1 MAGEMAAIRQ
11 ARGIM
16 PELRVLIIADDPLA
30 RAGLAAVLAD
40 QVGLVVC
47 GRASGMDDLRAA
59 VELYRPDVL
68 LWDAGWHPTP
78 SLARLADLE
87 ARAPVAILLPDE
99 ADARQAWTAGARG
112 LLRRDAE
119 PARITAALA
128 AAAHGFAVIEPDFA
142 EALRSSLPDRAPS
155 RSQGADRAALVEPL
169 VESLTPRELEVLRLM
184 AEGLPNKTIAARL
197 EISEHTA
204 KFHVN
209 TILGKLGVASRTEA
223 VVRATR
229 LGLILL

>member
-1 MAGEMAAIRQ
+1 
-11 ARGIM
+11 M

-30 RAGLAAVLAD
+30 RAGLAAVLTD
-40 QVGLVVC
+40 QVGLFVC
-47 GRASGMDDLRAA
+47 GRASSLEDLRAA
-59 VELYRPDVL
+59 IELYRPDVL
-68 LWDAGWHPTP
+68 LWDAGWHPAP
-78 SLARLADLE
+78 SLAHLADLE
-87 ARAPVAILLPDE
+87 VHAPVAILLPDE
-99 ADARQAWTAGARG
+99 ADARRAWAAGARG

-119 PARITAALA
+119 PSRIAAALA
-128 AAAHGFAVIEPDFA
+128 AAVHGFAVIEPDFA
-142 EALRSSLPDRAPS
+142 EALRSSLLSSTSSHPENA
-155 RSQGADRAALVEPL
+155 GRAALVEPL

-197 EISEHTA
+197 DISEHTV

>member
-1 MAGEMAAIRQ
+1 
-11 ARGIM
+11 M
-16 PELRVLIIADDPLA
+16 PELRVLVIADDPLT

-40 QVGLVVC
+40 QPGLVVC
-47 GRASGMDDLRAA
+47 GRASSLDDLAAA
-59 VELYRPDVL
+59 VDLYRPDVL
-68 LWDAGWHPTP
+68 LWDAGWHPAP

-112 LLRRDAE
+112 LLHRDAE
-119 PARITAALA
+119 PSRIAAALA
-128 AAAHGFAVIEPDFA
+128 AAVHGFAVIEPDFA
-142 EALRSSLPDRAPS
+142 EALQSALPDRAPS
-155 RSQGADRAALVEPL
+155 RSEDAGRAAFIEPL

-197 EISEHTA
+197 EISEHTV

>member
-1 MAGEMAAIRQ
+1 
-11 ARGIM
+11 M
-16 PELRVLIIADDPLA
+16 PELRVLVIADDPLA

-40 QVGLVVC
+40 QTGLVVC
-47 GRASGMDDLRAA
+47 GRASSLDDLRAA
-59 VELYRPDVL
+59 IDLYRPDVL

-99 ADARQAWTAGARG
+99 ADARQAWMAGARG
-112 LLRRDAE
+112 LVRRDAE
-119 PARITAALA
+119 PVRIAAALA
-128 AAAHGFAVIEPDFA
+128 AAVHGFAVIEPDFA
-142 EALRSSLPDRAPS
+142 EALRSSLPDRATS
-155 RSQGADRAALVEPL
+155 RSAGAGRAALVEP
-169 VESLTPRELEVLRLM
+169 LTPRELEVLRLL

-197 EISEHTA
+197 EISEHTV

>member
-1 MAGEMAAIRQ
+1 MARKMVEIQQ
-11 ARGIM
+11 ARGAM
-16 PELRVLIIADDPLA
+16 LELRVLVIADDPLA

-40 QVGLVVC
+40 QSGLVVC

-59 VELYRPDVL
+59 SELYRPDVL
-68 LWDAGWHPTP
+68 LWDAGWHPAP

-87 ARAPVAILLPDE
+87 ARVPVAVLLPDE
-99 ADARQAWTAGARG
+99 ADARQAWTAGARA

-119 PARITAALA
+119 PSRIAAALA
-128 AAAHGFAVIEPDFA
+128 AAVHGFAVIEPDFA

-155 RSQGADRAALVEPL
+155 LSDGAGRAALVEP
-169 VESLTPRELEVLRLM
+169 LTPRELEVLRLI

-197 EISEHTA
+197 DISEHTV

>member
-1 MAGEMAAIRQ
+1 
-11 ARGIM
+11 M

-40 QVGLVVC
+40 QPGLVIC
-47 GRASGMDDLRAA
+47 GRASSLDDLRAA
-59 VELYRPDVL
+59 VDLYRPDVL

-87 ARAPVAILLPDE
+87 ARVPVAILLPDE
-99 ADARQAWTAGARG
+99 ADAHQAWTAGARG

-119 PARITAALA
+119 PSRIAAALA
-128 AAAHGFAVIEPDFA
+128 AAVHGFAVIEPDFA
-142 EALRSSLPDRAPS
+142 EALRSSLPDRATS
-155 RSQGADRAALVEPL
+155 RSEGAGRAALVEPL
-169 VESLTPRELEVLRLM
+169 TPRELDVLRLM

-197 EISEHTA
+197 KISEHTV

>member
-1 MAGEMAAIRQ
+1 
-11 ARGIM
+11 M
-16 PELRVLIIADDPLA
+16 PELRVLVVADDPLA

-40 QVGLVVC
+40 QTGLVVC
-47 GRASGMDDLRAA
+47 GRASSLDDLNAA
-59 VELYRPDVL
+59 IELYRPDVL
-68 LWDAGWHPTP
+68 LWDAGWHPAL

-99 ADARQAWTAGARG
+99 ADARQAWTSGARG
-112 LLRRDAE
+112 LLRRDAD
-119 PARITAALA
+119 PSRISAALA
-128 AAAHGFAVIEPDFA
+128 AAIHGFAVIEPDFA
-142 EALRSSLPDRAPS
+142 EALRSSLSGSVPNLRESA
-155 RSQGADRAALVEPL
+155 GRAALVEP
-169 VESLTPRELEVLRLM
+169 LTPRELEVLRLM

-197 EISEHTA
+197 DISEHTV

>member
-1 MAGEMAAIRQ
+1 
-11 ARGIM
+11 M
-16 PELRVLIIADDPLA
+16 PELRVLVIADDPLA

-40 QVGLVVC
+40 QPGLVVC
-47 GRASGMDDLRAA
+47 GRASSLDDLAAA

-68 LWDAGWHPTP
+68 LWDAGWHPAP

-119 PARITAALA
+119 PSRIAAALA
-128 AAAHGFAVIEPDFA
+128 AAVHGFAVIEPDFA

-155 RSQGADRAALVEPL
+155 RSEGAGRASPRRAAH
-169 VESLTPRELEVLRLM
+169 
-184 AEGLPNKTIAARL
+184 AA
-197 EISEHTA
+197 
-204 KFHVN
+204 
-209 TILGKLGVASRTEA
+209 
-223 VVRATR
+223 
-229 LGLILL
+229 

>member
-1 MAGEMAAIRQ
+1 MTRKMVEIQQ
-11 ARGIM
+11 ARDIM
-16 PELRVLIIADDPLA
+16 PELRVLVIADDPLA

-40 QVGLVVC
+40 QPELVVC
-47 GRASGMDDLRAA
+47 GRASSLDDLRAA
-59 VELYRPDVL
+59 IELYRPDVL
-68 LWDAGWHPTP
+68 LWDAGWHTAP

-99 ADARQAWTAGARG
+99 ADARQAWTAGARA

-119 PARITAALA
+119 PSRIAAALA
-128 AAAHGFAVIEPDFA
+128 AAVHGFAVIEPDFA
-142 EALRSSLPDRAPS
+142 EALRSALPDRAPS
-155 RSQGADRAALVEPL
+155 LSEGAGRAALVEP
-169 VESLTPRELEVLRLM
+169 LTPRELEVLRLM

-197 EISEHTA
+197 DISEHTV

>member
-1 MAGEMAAIRQ
+1 
-11 ARGIM
+11 M
-16 PELRVLIIADDPLA
+16 PELRVLVIADDPLA

-40 QVGLVVC
+40 QTGLVVC
-47 GRASGMDDLRAA
+47 GRASSLDDLRAA
-59 VELYRPDVL
+59 IELYRPDVL
-68 LWDAGWHPTP
+68 LWDAGWHPAP

-119 PARITAALA
+119 PSRIAAALA
-128 AAAHGFAVIEPDFA
+128 AAVHGFAVIEPDFA
-142 EALRSSLPDRAPS
+142 EALRSSLPSSTPS
-155 RSQGADRAALVEPL
+155 HPEGAGRAALVEP
-169 VESLTPRELEVLRLM
+169 LTPRELEVLRLM

-197 EISEHTA
+197 DISEHTV

-229 LGLILL
+229 LGLILLVIADYFGLDFQQLLSSLT